1 METLLRAVVM
11 YAFLMLIF
19 IFAGRRSLA
28 KIDTFDFVLLLIL
41 GECTQQAL
49 IGPDY
54 SITTAFILIATLVGL
69 EIMMSCLRQRW
80 PAIEKVTSGGP
91 LIIAEHGKPLWERME
106 KEKIDVDDILAAARE
121 RHGLENMKQIRFA
134 ILEGTG
140 EISIIPEK

>member
-1 METLLRAVVM
+1 MI
-11 YAFLMLIF
+11 IF

-49 IGPDY
+49 IGVDY
-54 SITTAFILIATLVGL
+54 SMTTAFVLITVLIGL
-69 EIMMSCLRQRW
+69 EVLMSNLRQRW
-80 PAIEKVTSGGP
+80 PLIEKVTSGGP

-121 RHGLENMKQIRFA
+121 CHGLKNMKEIRFA
-134 ILEGTG
+134 ILETTG